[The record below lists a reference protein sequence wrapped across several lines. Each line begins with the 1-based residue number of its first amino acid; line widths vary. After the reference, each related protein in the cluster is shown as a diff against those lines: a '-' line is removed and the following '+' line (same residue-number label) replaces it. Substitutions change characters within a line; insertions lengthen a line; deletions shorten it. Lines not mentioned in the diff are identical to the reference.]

1 MEFTVYEGT
10 KAIGTL
16 QAEGNGLFLEI
27 SCMLEVPARQIR
39 RIFALSAFDSVYL
52 GIPNAEGELHTRLA
66 KRHLPDGLDGA
77 VATVLPR
84 GAWKPWRG
92 VIDGV
97 TVESALLQ
105 ADAEKIKLAIAP
117 EETVNFPAWVRDF
130 ETERVNGVEYAVL
143 TLDAQSH
150 LPLKNRECGGNTHEE
165 NDGDPADF
173 VQPADA
179 PACDGVGE
187 HGREADRADV

>member
-1 MEFTVYEGT
+1 MEFTVFEGT

-16 QAEGNGLFLEI
+16 QAEENGLFWEI
-27 SCMLEVPARQIR
+27 SCKLEVSRNIR
-39 RIFALSAFDSVYL
+39 RIFALSALDSVYL

-77 VATVLPR
+77 VATPLPR

-92 VIDGV
+92 VLNGV
-97 TVESALLQ
+97 SVASALLQ
-105 ADAEKIKLAIAP
+105 TDAEKIKLALAP
-117 EETVNFPAWVRDF
+117 EETVIFPAWVRDF

-143 TLDAQSH
+143 TLDAQGH
-150 LPLKNRECGGNTHEE
+150 LPLKDRECGGNNHEE
-165 NDGDPADF
+165 NDIDPADF
-173 VQPADA
+173 GMPPDA

-187 HGREADRADV
+187 QGREADRPDV